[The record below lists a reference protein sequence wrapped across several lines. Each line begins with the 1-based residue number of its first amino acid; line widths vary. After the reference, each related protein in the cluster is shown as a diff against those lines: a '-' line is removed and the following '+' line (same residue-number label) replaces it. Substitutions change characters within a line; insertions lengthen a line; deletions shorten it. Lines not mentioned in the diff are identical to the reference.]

1 MATTQDQMSATDVAF
16 RLAQR
21 NIKAS
26 RDRVARLAD
35 AIWGRSPGDTGRHRR
50 FTEEQVD
57 QLAVACR
64 LSDSGLSR
72 HDIARVMQNPSV
84 AAERIL
90 ADAQAIVRELRQL
103 EDLET
108 KSA

>member
-1 MATTQDQMSATDVAF
+1 MTATDVAF

-35 AIWGRSPGDTGRHRR
+35 AIWGRPSSAVGRHRR

-57 QLAVACR
+57 QLAIACR

-72 HDIARVMQNPSV
+72 HDIAQVMQNPSD

-90 ADAQAIVRELRQL
+90 ADAEAMVQALRQL
-103 EDLET
+103 EDVEAT
-108 KSA
+108 SA

>member
-1 MATTQDQMSATDVAF
+1 MTTTHHQMTATDVAF

-35 AIWGRSPGDTGRHRR
+35 AIWGRPRSDAGRHRR

-57 QLAVACR
+57 QLAIACQ

-72 HDIARVMQNPSV
+72 HEIAQVMQNPSD

-90 ADAQAIVRELRQL
+90 ADAETMVRALRELENIEAQ
-103 EDLET
+103 
-108 KSA
+108 SA

>member
-1 MATTQDQMSATDVAF
+1 MTTRHQEMTATDVAF

-35 AIWGRSPGDTGRHRR
+35 AIWGRPARDVGRHRR
-50 FTEEQVD
+50 FTEEQID
-57 QLAVACR
+57 QLAIACR

-72 HDIARVMQNPSV
+72 HEIAGVIQNP
-84 AAERIL
+84 AAAAQRIL
-90 ADAQAIVRELRQL
+90 AEAEVMVQALHRL
-103 EDLET
+103 ENTEAR
-108 KSA
+108 SA